1 MSPQGTG
8 PVHRHPRGCWA
19 GSSDSSY
26 IFREAGGTVG
36 PPCAGVQEL
45 LFQSA
50 LFKDL
55 PVGVSSS
62 PSAGS
67 SSALPTPLK
76 AAGGI
81 PSPSPAAER
90 GWGGPALPSPG
101 LWNRVKETQMPRA
114 RAGRG
119 SPGSSTH
126 LWVLPGP
133 EGPSQPGGA
142 QVWGLSGSGTLGS

>member
-1 MSPQGTG
+1 MQG
-8 PVHRHPRGCWA
+8 VW
-19 GSSDSSY
+19 
-26 IFREAGGTVG
+26 GGTVG
-36 PPCAGVQEL
+36 PLDAGVQEL

-67 SSALPTPLK
+67 SSALPSLLK

-81 PSPSPAAER
+81 PSPSSAAER

-101 LWNRVKETQMPRA
+101 LWEQ
-114 RAGRG
+114 
-119 SPGSSTH
+119 S
-126 LWVLPGP
+126 
-133 EGPSQPGGA
+133 EGDTGA
-142 QVWGLSGSGTLGS
+142 QRSCRQGITWQLCIPVGAPWS